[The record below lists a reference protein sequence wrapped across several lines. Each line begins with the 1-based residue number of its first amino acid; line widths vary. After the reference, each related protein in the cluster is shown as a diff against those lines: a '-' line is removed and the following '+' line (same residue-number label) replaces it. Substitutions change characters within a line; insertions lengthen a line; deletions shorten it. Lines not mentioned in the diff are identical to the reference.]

1 MNQYIPKLIN
11 KDININV
18 NLSNYATKTDS
29 KNINLGCFKG
39 KSHFDEDGVQNY
51 LVFQSMLEYFTIN
64 YSIWIAKW
72 KSKGLSNENL
82 EVISTS
88 NNSLSPS
95 VDHYRNKVRLKFR
108 GSILQQKR
116 IIYNH
121 ERVAN
126 TCIVY
131 EITNFKYKIILC

>member
-1 MNQYIPKLIN
+1 
-11 KDININV
+11 
-18 NLSNYATKTDS
+18 
-29 KNINLGCFKG
+29 
-39 KSHFDEDGVQNY
+39 
-51 LVFQSMLEYFTIN
+51 MLEYFTIN

-121 ERVAN
+121 QRVAN
-126 TCIVY
+126 TYIVY
-131 EITNFKYKIILC
+131 EITNFKYKIIPC